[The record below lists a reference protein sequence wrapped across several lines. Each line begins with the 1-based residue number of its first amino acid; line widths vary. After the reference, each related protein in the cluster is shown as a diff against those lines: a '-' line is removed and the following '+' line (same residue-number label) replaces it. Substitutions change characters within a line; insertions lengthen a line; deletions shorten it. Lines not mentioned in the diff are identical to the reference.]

1 MKKVIAIALIICLV
15 PACSYALDLSEF
27 NANAVM
33 LGEKEIDLST
43 EGRLGNYITYTSNG
57 CQIGF
62 VEQENQISNVLL
74 DGDGV
79 SFLAYAMAAIML
91 FDDNANTFRENA
103 GKLLAAYLLLRTSD
117 RQYDIISTGQAF
129 VLMRIDDAC
138 IFTIGR

>member
-1 MKKVIAIALIICLV
+1 MRKAIAIALIVCLV
-15 PACSYALDLSEF
+15 PACSYALDLSKF

-33 LGEKEIDLST
+33 LGESEIDLST

-57 CQIGF
+57 CRIGF
-62 VEQENQISNVLL
+62 VEHENQITNVLL

-91 FDDNANTFRENA
+91 FDDNADTFRDNA

-129 VLMRIDDAC
+129 ILMRVDDAC
-138 IFTIGR
+138 VFTIGR